1 MEVELEQPHRTS
13 SATSPGPARR
23 AARRGAPATGAT
35 VLIRRPAQWNALL
48 APVRV
53 ELIEFL
59 KLIGPS
65 SVAQLARHMG
75 RAPRSLYYHVGRLM
89 AAGVVEV
96 AGYRR
101 GRRVPETVYRLV
113 APRFEFDYDPGSGRN
128 AERLKKLTAAVLRMA
143 DRSFRSAVD
152 SRLLRTGPAEQNVYS
167 RRVSSWLTAADFRAI
182 RARIREIE
190 SILERGQV
198 RRKGVLYSMT
208 TFLTPVVRRREFVR
222 SDGS

>member
-1 MEVELEQPHRTS
+1 MEVELEEPHRTS
-13 SATSPGPARR
+13 SATSPRPARR
-23 AARRGAPATGAT
+23 GPPAAGAT
-35 VLIRRPAQWNALL
+35 VVIRRPAQWDALL

-113 APRFEFDYDPGSGRN
+113 APRFEFDYDPATGRN
-128 AERLKKLTAAVLRMA
+128 AVWLKKLSAAVLRMA
-143 DRSFRSAVD
+143 DRTFRSAVD
-152 SRLLRTGPAEQNVYS
+152 SRLLRTQPGELNVYS
-167 RRVSSWLTAADFRAI
+167 RRISSWLTPVDFRAI

-198 RRKGVLYSMT
+198 RRRGVLYSMT
-208 TFLTPVVRRREFVR
+208 AYLTPVVRRRVFVR